1 MLENEFR
8 EHLQERKL
16 KVEDIDFTVSAV
28 REFEKHLS
36 KSNKS
41 IESAGLDALIDY
53 ISLLI
58 NEEKNSWDRL
68 VAIARYC
75 NYAKKNDYYIYFA
88 SILGARNVLPDIG
101 ERVASIAGEKT
112 RRRIFQD
119 FERLQKDLWEKEAEK
134 RQMEKKRESLI
145 QEKSLRQ
152 ETLVRLDR
160 EKDLLDAKQAHGK
173 RTLQNLHSR
182 LVQFESDLSTR
193 EKKLKNI
200 EAEKVRSQRQLHGI
214 KQQLERKKKDITN
227 LVN

>member
-1 MLENEFR
+1 MVSVTTLLENEFR

-41 IESAGLDALIDY
+41 IESAGLDTLIDY

-75 NYAKKNDYYIYFA
+75 NYTKKNDYYIYFA

-119 FERLQKDLWEKEAEK
+119 FELPPLGAPQESYPKMTKMIVDR
-134 RQMEKKRESLI
+134 METELPN
-145 QEKSLRQ
+145 
-152 ETLVRLDR
+152 ETCKQIEEVRVAR
-160 EKDLLDAKQAHGK
+160 VE
-173 RTLQNLHSR
+173 
-182 LVQFESDLSTR
+182 
-193 EKKLKNI
+193 
-200 EAEKVRSQRQLHGI
+200 
-214 KQQLERKKKDITN
+214 ERDCAACAC
-227 LVN
+227 LAW